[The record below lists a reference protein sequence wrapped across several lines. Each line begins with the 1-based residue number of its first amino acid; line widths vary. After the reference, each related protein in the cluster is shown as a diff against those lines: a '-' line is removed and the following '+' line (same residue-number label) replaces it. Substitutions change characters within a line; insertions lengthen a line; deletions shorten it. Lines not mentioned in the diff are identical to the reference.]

1 MEVREDLSF
10 IIVIIYYF
18 HSIVCFRPSSEN
30 RDRIR
35 IRDKAST
42 CPTCHNSSFQE
53 NELNEVGSLD
63 TGARPRPRRVVCVRF
78 VVLRLVVTATT
89 GPTPASH
96 ARPSSGG
103 QLMPVTES

>member
-1 MEVREDLSF
+1 MKVREDLTL

-18 HSIVCFRPSSEN
+18 DSIICFRSSSEN

-78 VVLRLVVTATT
+78 VVPRLVVTATT

-103 QLMPVTES
+103 QLMPVKES

>member
-1 MEVREDLSF
+1 MNQKTQQNIKS
-10 IIVIIYYF
+10 
-18 HSIVCFRPSSEN
+18 
-30 RDRIR
+30 
-35 IRDKAST
+35 
-42 CPTCHNSSFQE
+42 
-53 NELNEVGSLD
+53 EVGSLA
-63 TGARPRPRRVVCVRF
+63 TGVRPRPRRVVCVRF